1 MNDIAHCYINKFSAL
16 LKNLPI
22 KELSPNSYLEAYL
35 EHLIVNNQF
44 FLHIYA
50 SVLNELLHKSDKSKE
65 QITLVDY
72 GAGNGLLGLFAKY
85 CGFGKVI
92 LSDIS
97 PARCQS
103 QKMLSE
109 KISIYPDDIICG
121 DVDSLEEGLAASPDA
136 IIGTD
141 VIEHIYDLD
150 LFFSTLQRLNKTLV
164 IIFTTAS
171 NEKNWL
177 KKKWLMRLQK
187 KDEWE
192 GWKKNEYSQ
201 AIPPFRETREAIIR
215 EALQCPELASVEA
228 LVTGTRGLRK
238 VDIICACK
246 IYEQKNILP
255 VQPRH
260 PTNTC
265 DPITGSWTE
274 RLLAHNEYR
283 NLYEKYGFS
292 LDIKNGFYN
301 EYQKNLKGF
310 IFQCM
315 NTLIR
320 HAGKAGSF
328 FSPYIMLTGLRK

>member
-1 MNDIAHCYINKFSAL
+1 MNDITHCHINKFSAL
-16 LKNLPI
+16 LNNLPI
-22 KELSPNSYLEAYL
+22 KELRLDSYLRAYL

-50 SVLNELLHKSDKSKE
+50 SVLNQLLYKVDKPKE

-97 PARCQS
+97 PACCQS

-121 DVDSLEEGLAASPDA
+121 DVDSLAESLASPPDA

-150 LFFSTLQRLNKTLV
+150 LFFSTLQRLNKNLV

-187 KDEWE
+187 KDEWK
-192 GWKKNEYSQ
+192 GWEKDEHNR
-201 AIPPFRETREAIIR
+201 AIPPFRKTREAIIR
-215 EALQCPELASVEA
+215 EALQCPEPASVEM

-238 VDIICACK
+238 DDIINACK
-246 IYEQKNILP
+246 IYEQKDILP
-255 VQPRH
+255 VPPGH

-265 DPITGSWTE
+265 DPLSGSWTE
-274 RLLAHNEYR
+274 RLLTYTEYQK
-283 NLYEKYGFS
+283 LFEKYGFS
-292 LDIKNGFYN
+292 LEIENGFYN
-301 EYQKNLKGF
+301 EYQKNPKGL
-310 IFQCM
+310 ILRCM

-320 HAGKAGSF
+320 QAGKTGCC
-328 FSPYIMLTGLRK
+328 FSPYIILTGLRR